1 MGGFYLVNRIL
12 VIIEA
17 GHVESA
23 RALLQVPPFEQTA
36 EQAETTFVPAGSPTG
51 QRPATHFWCSS
62 DMTPESWAACQQL
75 CSGLPWAECFE
86 YDAATAP
93 GLPAQK
99 LAELGLQSI
108 HPNAVSNATLMGPR
122 TKAALNTLI
131 NSLGGGT
138 PL

>member
-1 MGGFYLVNRIL
+1 MNRIL

-62 DMTPESWAACQQL
+62 DMTPESWAACQHL
-75 CSGLPWAECFE
+75 CAQIAWAQCFE
-86 YDAATAP
+86 YDLAIEP
-93 GLPAQK
+93 DFPAKQ
-99 LAELGLQSI
+99 LALLGLNPLTS
-108 HPNAVSNATLMGPR
+108 TLP
-122 TKAALNTLI
+122 
-131 NSLGGGT
+131 
-138 PL
+138 